1 MAKRLFNK
9 RGMVSLNHN
18 FSISERQI
26 FLRSALDSSGKTGG
40 GLFADCPSGK
50 TGVATCKIPA
60 QYPTQT
66 IPGRA
71 AMIDNRTAPYAALV
85 ARLALSFFFFAYLI
99 RKIALIG
106 FVPSALTMRL
116 YSAYI

>member
-1 MAKRLFNK
+1 
-9 RGMVSLNHN
+9 
-18 FSISERQI
+18 
-26 FLRSALDSSGKTGG
+26 
-40 GLFADCPSGK
+40 
-50 TGVATCKIPA
+50 
-60 QYPTQT
+60 
-66 IPGRA
+66 
-71 AMIDNRTAPYAALV
+71 MIDNRTAPYAALV